1 MPPSDDTSSQPPAQ
15 IKKKTTKDALV
26 SLEEKIDLGN
36 KDLVSIKTDISDI
49 KDELI
54 NIKEVVI
61 QNLIRENERL
71 KERVEELEGRSKYAE
86 DRLVTAEIHSY
97 SLEQYDRRNNIE
109 IQGIPNNIINEELE
123 GKVIE
128 IFKAIDIDITSYDI
142 EDCHRLGHAS
152 PKTTIVRFVNRRNCK
167 TALITRKKLKTAN
180 LEDIG
185 LTSPIFLNENLSP
198 NNSRLAFK
206 CRQLKR
212 AKLCTSTWSMNGMIY
227 LHRTINEKPK
237 KILHDCTLTELYP
250 DFKFIENN
258 SQLLYTN

>member
-142 EDCHRLGHAS
+142 EDCHRLGHDS
-152 PKTTIVRFVNRRNCK
+152 PKTTIVRFVNRRDCK

-212 AKLCTSTWSMNGMIY
+212 AKLCTSTWSMSGMIY

-258 SQLLYTN
+258 SQ